1 MTSDRSLPDGWLWV
15 RFGDVVQQVKDRV
28 DPQKAGLTRYVA
40 GEHMD
45 TDDLRLQ
52 RWGEVDEGYLG
63 PAFHMRFRP
72 GQVLYGSR
80 RTYLRKVAVADF
92 KGICANTT
100 FVLEPSTAELL
111 PEFLPQV
118 MSTER
123 FHEHSVQQSK
133 GSVNPYIN
141 FRDLTWF
148 EFALPPLDVQQEVS
162 TVLEGFENYINALA
176 HTIES
181 VRTLEGAIANEVN
194 RDGSPSTLS
203 ELASNGGIQ
212 IGPFGSQLHAH
223 EYVDEGVPV
232 VMPADLTADGLQYDR
247 LRRITEE
254 TAERLS
260 KHRVCTGDILLPRR
274 GDLNKRALI
283 NEHESGWLCGTGS
296 VRVRLD
302 DPGDAPLVVC
312 LLRSTSVVRWLEMNA
327 VGTTMPNLNAD
338 IVSRIPVTMPEAD
351 KRPKY
356 ADLLSSATA
365 LTSALD
371 AAFRSARRARMTT
384 LNELLETPSGV

>member
-15 RFGDVVQQVKDRV
+15 RFGDVIQQVKDKV
-28 DPQKAGLTRYVA
+28 DPQTAGLTRYVA

-52 RWGEVDEGYLG
+52 RWGNVDDGYLG

-92 KGICANTT
+92 EGICANTT
-100 FVLEPSTAELL
+100 FVLEPSSADLL

-148 EFALPPLDVQQEVS
+148 EFGLPPSDLQQEIS
-162 TVLEGFENYINALA
+162 AAMEGFENYIDALA
-176 HTIES
+176 HAIDS
-181 VRTLEGAIANEVN
+181 VRTLEGAIVDEVS
-194 RDGSPSTLS
+194 REGSPSTLG

-232 VMPADLTADGLQYDR
+232 VMPADLTAGGLRYDR
-247 LRRITEE
+247 LRRITGE
-254 TAERLS
+254 TAERLA
-260 KHRVCTGDILLPRR
+260 KHRVRTGDILLPRR
-274 GDLNKRALI
+274 GDLNKRALV
-283 NEHESGWLCGTGS
+283 NEHEAGWLCGTGS

-302 DPGDAPLVVC
+302 EPGDAPLVVR
-312 LLRSTSVVRWLEMNA
+312 LLCSAGVVRWLEMNA

-338 IVSRIPVTMPEAD
+338 IVSRIPVTMPEAED
-351 KRPKY
+351 HHRY
-356 ADLLSSATA
+356 AGLLNSAFA
-365 LTSALD
+365 LSAALD
-371 AAFRSARRARMTT
+371 AALMSARRARMTT
-384 LNELLETPSGV
+384 LNVLLETPSGL